1 MFWGIEISKVPV
13 KVTPAFDLHITTA
26 CLSAVAKDTGRNVIQ
41 VKYDGKTY
49 SLCSLKLGGIEHSTL
64 DTIFEEGKEIEFSV
78 SGNNTICLTG
88 YFVDSM
94 FGEDEE
100 GNEEDDDEEEEGEED
115 EDEEME
121 GEDEDDEEED
131 EEEEDEEDDEDDE
144 VEAALEQQILE
155 QALKRKA
162 QIEAD
167 KNKQQKK
174 PKQEE
179 PVKQTTPVKQQTP
192 PAKPATPVTAKQTTP
207 TKPAT
212 NAVAKQA
219 TPTKP
224 VEAAAKPV
232 AAEKKKP
239 VSSIVTLPSGL
250 QYEDIVVGS
259 GPSPK
264 SGKKVSVKY
273 IGKLTNGKTFDS
285 SLRTPFSFRIGIRE
299 VIRGWDIGVASMKV
313 GGKRRLTIPSDLA
326 YGKSGAPP
334 TIPPNATLIF
344 DVELVSC
351 AQ

>member
-13 KVTPAFDLHITTA
+13 KFTPAFDLHITTA
-26 CLSAVAKDTGRNVIQ
+26 CLSAVAKDTGRNVLQ

-49 SLCSLKLGGIEHSTL
+49 SLCSLKLNSTEHSTL
-64 DTIFEEGKEIEFSV
+64 DTNFEEGKEIEFSV

-94 FGEDEE
+94 FGDEE
-100 GNEEDDDEEEEGEED
+100 QGDEEDDEEEEDEEEEGMEED
-115 EDEEME
+115 DE
-121 GEDEDDEEED
+121 EEED
-131 EEEEDEEDDEDDE
+131 EEEEDEEEEEDDE
-144 VEAALEQQILE
+144 EDDEINKELEKQILE

-179 PVKQTTPVKQQTP
+179 PVKQTTPVKP
-192 PAKPATPVTAKQTTP
+192 ASPAPAKQTTPVKPASPAPAKQTTP
-207 TKPAT
+207 TKQA
-212 NAVAKQA
+212 A

-232 AAEKKKP
+232 AEKKKP
-239 VSSIVTLPSGL
+239 TSSVVTLPSGL
-250 QYEDIVVGS
+250 QYEDLVVGN

-334 TIPPNATLIF
+334 TIPPNAALIF

>member
-13 KVTPAFDLHITTA
+13 KFTPAFDLHITTA
-26 CLSAVAKDTGRNVIQ
+26 CLSAVAKDTGRNVLQ

-49 SLCSLKLGGIEHSTL
+49 SLCSLKLNATEHSVL
-64 DTIFEEGKEIEFSV
+64 DTNFEEGKEVEFSV

-94 FGEDEE
+94 FGDEEQGEDED
-100 GNEEDDDEEEEGEED
+100 NEEEGEGED

-121 GEDEDDEEED
+121 GEDDEEED
-131 EEEEDEEDDEDDE
+131 DEDEDEEDEDDEEDDEINKE
-144 VEAALEQQILE
+144 LERQILE

-179 PVKQTTPVKQQTP
+179 PVKQVTPVKPTTP
-192 PAKPATPVTAKQTTP
+192 AAKPTAAATTTTTTTPTKQTTP
-207 TKPAT
+207 AKPVTKP
-212 NAVAKQA
+212 V

-224 VEAAAKPV
+224 VEAAV
-232 AAEKKKP
+232 VEKKKP
-239 VSSIVTLPSGL
+239 TSSVVTLPSGL
-250 QYEDIVVGS
+250 QYEDLVVGS

-264 SGKKVSVKY
+264 SGKKVGVKY

-285 SLRTPFSFRIGIRE
+285 SLRTPFTFRIGIRE

-313 GGKRRLTIPSDLA
+313 GGKRRLTIPADLA
-326 YGKSGAPP
+326 YGRSGAPP
-334 TIPPNATLIF
+334 SIPPNATLIF